1 MRTIEKPIAKQ
12 KIDLESQSARDH
24 VTRCHLMADVQRLQ
38 TNPRKKNKPRFCA
51 NNMSSFMINSGKHF
65 FRLNEQKGYFLM
77 YLL

>member
-38 TNPRKKNKPRFCA
+38 TNPRKR
-51 NNMSSFMINSGKHF
+51 INQDLCKEYEF
-65 FRLNEQKGYFLM
+65 FYDQFKQTFVFR
-77 YLL
+77 